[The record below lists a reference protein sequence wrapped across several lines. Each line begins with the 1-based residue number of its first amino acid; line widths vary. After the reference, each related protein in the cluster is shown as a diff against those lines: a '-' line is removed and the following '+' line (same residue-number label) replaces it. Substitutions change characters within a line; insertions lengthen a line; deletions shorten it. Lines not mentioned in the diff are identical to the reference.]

1 MNESRNSQARNGS
14 HDERTMA
21 AIVAE
26 ILEDLQQFIQTR
38 IELGRAELRGTM
50 AAARIW
56 VGLVAVALVLLTT
69 AYLLITVALVALVS
83 LAFVANPYRWFLAF
97 LTVGLLWST
106 TGIVLASLA
115 WTQFKA
121 RGMFPKKTVE
131 VLKADKIWLQSQAR
145 SRM

>member
-1 MNESRNSQARNGS
+1 MNESRNRQERNGQ
-14 HDERTMA
+14 HDERTLA

-50 AAARIW
+50 AAAKIW
-56 VGLVAVALVLLTT
+56 VGLGAVALVSLTT
-69 AYLLITVALVALVS
+69 AYLLFTMALVVLVS
-83 LAFVANPYRWFLAF
+83 LAFAANPYRWFLAF
-97 LTVGLLWST
+97 LTVGLLWFT
-106 TGIVLASLA
+106 TGVILASLA

-131 VLKADKIWLQSQAR
+131 VLKADKLWLQSRAR